1 MTPIMQLLLVLGLL
15 IAAAKLAGVV
25 SSKLGQPAVLGE
37 LLAGVLLGP
46 TAINILGLPFA
57 TDPHLGET
65 VLHLA
70 ELGVVMLMF
79 LAGLEV
85 DPGQLRRVG
94 RVALAAGTLGVIAPT
109 VLGAAAALA
118 FAYGAR
124 DAIFIGIILSATSVS
139 ISAQTLLELGR
150 LRGREGVAM
159 LGAAVV
165 DDVLVIL
172 FLSVVVALA
181 KGAGGAGAL
190 AIIAL
195 RLLLFAAVAI
205 PLGVWV
211 LPRLARWVRGL
222 PISAGLLAFA
232 VVTMLFYAWAAEYVG
247 GVALITG
254 AFLAGL
260 LLGRTEFRHELEEGT
275 HTLAYTF
282 FVPIFFVSIGLQANA
297 RALGGGDLLFALAIS
312 AVAIVSKLLGSG
324 VGARLGGFDTG
335 ASIRL
340 GLGMISRGEV
350 GLIVASVGIA
360 EGLIGANVFAVMV
373 IMVLATT
380 LVTPPLLRA
389 AFARAEAAR
398 PPAAQRTGS
407 AEQRGEVP

>member
-15 IAAAKLAGVV
+15 IAAAKLAGVGA
-25 SSKLGQPAVLGE
+25 SKLGQPAVLGE

-46 TAINILGLPFA
+46 TALNLLGLPFV
-57 TDPHLGET
+57 TDTHLGET

-70 ELGVVMLMF
+70 ELGVVLLMF

-85 DPGQLRRVG
+85 DLEQLRRVG
-94 RVALAAGTLGVIAPT
+94 RVAVASGTLGVVAP
-109 VLGAAAALA
+109 VLLGAAAALL
-118 FAYGAR
+118 FAHGLGTAL
-124 DAIFIGIILSATSVS
+124 FIGVILSATSVS

-150 LRGREGVAM
+150 LRSREGIAM

-172 FLSVVVALA
+172 LLSVFVAVS
-181 KGAGGAGAL
+181 KGAGGVGAV
-190 AIIAL
+190 AVIAL
-195 RLLLFAAVAI
+195 RLLVFVAVAV
-205 PLGVWV
+205 PLGIWL
-211 LPRLARWVRGL
+211 LPRLARWVARL

-232 VVTMLFYAWAAEYVG
+232 VVTTLLYAWAAEYLG

-260 LLGRTEFRHELEEGT
+260 LLGRTEFRHQLEEGF
-275 HTLAYTF
+275 HTLAYAF
-282 FVPIFFVSIGLQANA
+282 FVPLFFVSIGLQANA
-297 RALGGGDLLFALAIS
+297 RELGRGDLVFALVVS
-312 AVAIVSKLLGSG
+312 AVAIVSKLVGSG
-324 VGARLGGFDTG
+324 LGARLAGFANG
-335 ASIRL
+335 PSLRL

-360 EGLIGANVFAVMV
+360 EGLIGASLFAVMV
-373 IMVLATT
+373 IMVLVTT

-389 AFARAEAAR
+389 AFARAPREAALPR
-398 PPAAQRTGS
+398 DAVPAD
-407 AEQRGEVP
+407 

>member
-15 IAAAKLAGVV
+15 IAAAKLAGVI

-46 TAINILGLPFA
+46 SAVNLLGLPFA
-57 TDPHLGET
+57 TDTHLGET
-65 VLHLA
+65 ILHLA

-85 DPGQLRRVG
+85 DLAQLRRVG
-94 RVALAAGTLGVIAPT
+94 LVAVASGTLGVIVPV

-118 FAYGAR
+118 FAYSPD
-124 DAIFIGIILSATSVS
+124 DAVFIGIILSATSVS
-139 ISAQTLLELGR
+139 IAAQTLLELGR
-150 LRGREGVAM
+150 LRGREGIAM

-172 FLSVVVALA
+172 LLSIFVALA
-181 KGAGGAGAL
+181 KGVGGLGAL
-190 AIIAL
+190 ATIIL
-195 RLLLFAAVAI
+195 RLLLFAALAL
-205 PLGVWV
+205 PLGLWV

-232 VVTMLFYAWAAEYVG
+232 IVTMLLYAWAAEYVG

-260 LLGRTEFRHELEEGT
+260 LLGRTEFRHEFEEGM
-275 HTLAYTF
+275 HALAYGF
-282 FVPIFFVSIGLQANA
+282 FVPLFFVSIGLQANA
-297 RALGGGDLLFALAIS
+297 RALGGGDLLFAGAIS
-312 AVAIVSKLLGSG
+312 VVAMLSKLLGSG
-324 VGARLGGFDTG
+324 VGARLGGFAAG
-335 ASIRL
+335 ASFRL

-350 GLIVASVGIA
+350 GLIVAAVGIA
-360 EGLIGANVFAVMV
+360 EGIITANIFAIMV
-373 IMVLATT
+373 IMVLVTT
-380 LVTPPLLRA
+380 LATPPLLRA
-389 AFARAEAAR
+389 AFARVEPARAAAAR
-398 PPAAQRTGS
+398 QAGS
-407 AEQRGEVP
+407 VE

>member
-15 IAAAKLAGVV
+15 IAAAKLAGVGA
-25 SSKLGQPAVLGE
+25 SKLGQPAVLGE

-46 TAINILGLPFA
+46 TALNLLGLPFV
-57 TDPHLGET
+57 TDTHLRET

-70 ELGVVMLMF
+70 ELGVVLLMF

-85 DPGQLRRVG
+85 DLEQLRRVG
-94 RVALAAGTLGVIAPT
+94 RVAAASGTLGVVAP
-109 VLGAAAALA
+109 VLLGAAAALL
-118 FAYGAR
+118 FAHDLGTAL
-124 DAIFIGIILSATSVS
+124 FIGVILSATSVS

-150 LRGREGVAM
+150 LRSREGVAM

-172 FLSVVVALA
+172 LLSVFVAVS
-181 KGAGGAGAL
+181 KGAGGVGAV
-190 AIIAL
+190 AVIAL
-195 RLLLFAAVAI
+195 RLLVFVAVAV
-205 PLGVWV
+205 PLGIWL
-211 LPRLARWVRGL
+211 LPRLARWVARL

-232 VVTMLFYAWAAEYVG
+232 VVTTLLYAWAAEYLG

-260 LLGRTEFRHELEEGT
+260 LLGRTEFRHQLEEGF
-275 HTLAYTF
+275 HTLAYAF
-282 FVPIFFVSIGLQANA
+282 FVPLFFVSIGLQANA
-297 RALGGGDLLFALAIS
+297 RELGRGDLVFALVVS
-312 AVAIVSKLLGSG
+312 GVAIVSKLLGSG
-324 VGARLGGFDTG
+324 LGARLAGFANG
-335 ASIRL
+335 PSLRL

-360 EGLIGANVFAVMV
+360 EGLIGASLFAVMV
-373 IMVLATT
+373 IMVLVTT

-389 AFARAEAAR
+389 AFARAPREAALPR
-398 PPAAQRTGS
+398 DAVLAD
-407 AEQRGEVP
+407 

>member
-15 IAAAKLAGVV
+15 IAAAKLAGVA

-46 TAINILGLPFA
+46 TALNLLGLPFV
-57 TDPHLGET
+57 TDDHLGET

-85 DPGQLRRVG
+85 DLDQLRRVG
-94 RVALAAGTLGVIAPT
+94 RVAVTGGVLGVVSP
-109 VLGAAAALA
+109 VLLGAGVALL
-118 FAYGAR
+118 FAYGLPTAL
-124 DAIFIGIILSATSVS
+124 FIGIILSATSVS

-150 LRGREGVAM
+150 LRSREGIAM

-165 DDVLVIL
+165 DDVLVIIVLSL
-172 FLSVVVALA
+172 FVAVA
-181 KGAGGAGAL
+181 KGAGGTGAV
-190 AIIAL
+190 AVIVL
-195 RLLLFAAVAI
+195 RLLLFAAVAA
-205 PLGVWV
+205 PLGAWL
-211 LPRLARWVRGL
+211 LPRAARWVARL

-232 VVTMLFYAWAAEYVG
+232 MVTMLLYAWAAEYLG

-260 LLGRTEFRHELEEGT
+260 LLGRTEFRHQLEEGF
-275 HTLAYTF
+275 HTLAYAF
-282 FVPIFFVSIGLQANA
+282 FVPLFFVSIGLQANA
-297 RALGGGDLLFALAIS
+297 RALGRNEMAFALAVS

-324 VGARLGGFDTG
+324 LGARLAGFANG
-335 ASIRL
+335 PSLRL
-340 GLGMISRGEV
+340 GIGMISRGEV

-360 EGLIGANVFAVMV
+360 EGLIGANLFAVMV

-389 AFARAEAAR
+389 AFARAAPEEAHVPRGAV
-398 PPAAQRTGS
+398 S
-407 AEQRGEVP
+407 AD